1 MIIVIDIA
9 LYRSGVTYIQ
19 LYIDFYKG
27 LYTMKQHLVMPLVMS
42 PEHLIIITPSQNK
55 ISYSLT
61 HLMQLQDR
69 K

>member
-27 LYTMKQHLVMPLVMS
+27 LYTMKQHLVMYLSLNMA
-42 PEHLIIITPSQNK
+42 
-55 ISYSLT
+55 ISDVTRASDHNHSFT
-61 HLMQLQDR
+61 EQDFL
-69 K
+69 